1 MQHSLV
7 STRVPGDYPTP
18 TSDFSRSPSFW
29 ASRSPAVECAISPIA
44 GRGRG
49 SEPSRAQQVV
59 PVDRVQLL
67 PLFGEPDLGQH
78 TARGG
83 VPLPDRGPQT
93 FVSRRSRPVQNR
105 QRGLGGVSLT
115 PNSAKQL
122 ERQFRFPIRSS
133 FAIDQPAVADDV
145 TIGLPLDRQQPDRRW
160 LVTTDP
166 IFKIYN
172 RGCPSASIRRCGG
185 TRGSRS
191 VQS

>member
-1 MQHSLV
+1 M
-7 STRVPGDYPTP
+7 GYPSGRLGRPNGYHTCAEEH
-18 TSDFSRSPSFW
+18 TV
-29 ASRSPAVECAISPIA
+29 PAV
-44 GRGRG
+44 GGRG
-49 SEPSRAQQVV
+49 SEPCRGQQVV
-59 PVDRVQLL
+59 PVERVQLL

-83 VPLPDRGPQT
+83 VPLPNRGPQT

-105 QRGLGGVSLT
+105 QRGLGGVSVT

-122 ERQFRFPIRSS
+122 ERQFRFPIGSS

-166 IFKIYN
+166 IFKVCN
-172 RGCPSASIRRCGG
+172 RGVSVSVDPAVRRHSWITFGPKLIQG
-185 TRGSRS
+185 YSF
-191 VQS
+191 